1 MKKDRKV
8 RKKARIL
15 SICLVCLFVTVSFGA
30 CKNTDVLEEIIYDN
44 DAEQTDTDTEQISQS
59 DTEDA
64 EEDED
69 LKSEELNEDTDREK
83 ETQTDSSVEGDADND
98 TENNASLKA
107 SEDADATQGTSDET
121 VSSDSGSA
129 SNKTKSGSS
138 SKKSKSGSGSSGKK
152 DKSNEGSGE
161 ADDEEITAG
170 TRKENDAEI
179 LDANGSYV
187 KIPSDVETVAAVGEV
202 AVMVE
207 MLGGDGRLVATS
219 ESLTDNE
226 LAQKVFDDL
235 EDAVTLWEEDGT
247 EGISSSDFKKLV
259 KLCPD
264 VCLVTSGESIFTD
277 AQLATLEENDI
288 PVVTVYRMNL
298 ADNILEN
305 ADLIGELLGTDTS
318 DGKKNAV
325 KMAQKYSSWYEKYI
339 AKYKGTR
346 FTDYTLTDYNND
358 VVSSGGSV
366 KYLNAQGSGCYTL
379 FIEYWDTT
387 AEITV
392 KSNESLG
399 VVATWSGG
407 APATDSGYSNSPLSY
422 YMSMAGV
429 VNSAA
434 SESARLGLKS
444 QYTWYVN
451 GWLNTQ
457 TVVYISGQFTDYKA
471 SDSSNGPYLSR
482 VRTSSLENT
491 QLNTVPLGSDD
502 FDTVIVSNSDIKTR
516 LKSSMLLKSYD
527 LQTEGGYSYYGF
539 RSGGLRY
546 ETSVSDSYDIVVNPY
561 GVSCWYEGSVEA
573 PLEMMWIG
581 YTFGTTSA
589 DEEDLYDVIR
599 TFYDTFYDYDIS
611 DSDIAKVLKGS
622 YAR

>member
-1 MKKDRKV
+1 MRKRHKK
-8 RKKARIL
+8 KKSCFAVLCVLVL
-15 SICLVCLFVTVSFGA
+15 SLALSLGG
-30 CKNTDVLEEIIYDN
+30 CKNTDVLEEIVYQDN
-44 DAEQTDTDTEQISQS
+44 YEIDPDTEQISQS
-59 DTEDA
+59 DTDKA
-64 EEDED
+64 QEDED
-69 LKSEELNEDTDREK
+69 LNAKEQDEDTDRTK
-83 ETQTDSSVEGDADND
+83 ETETTSSVEGDADND
-98 TENNASLKA
+98 TENNASLKIA
-107 SEDADATQGTSDET
+107 DDADTTEGTSDET
-121 VSSDSGSA
+121 KSSKNGSA
-129 SNKTKSGSS
+129 SGEKSGSS
-138 SKKSKSGSGSSGKK
+138 SNKSSSGNNGSSKK
-152 DKSNEGSGE
+152 KNKSNQGTGE
-161 ADDEEITAG
+161 ADDDEITAG

-179 LDANGSYV
+179 IDANGSYV

-202 AVMVE
+202 AVIVE

-235 EDAVTLWEEDGT
+235 DDVKTLWEEDGT

-277 AQLATLEENDI
+277 AQLETLEENDI
-288 PVVTVYRMNL
+288 PVVTVYRMNI

-305 ADLIGELLGTDTS
+305 VDLIGELLGSDTS

-325 KMAQKYSSWYEKYI
+325 KMAQKYTTWYEKYI
-339 AKYKGTR
+339 SQNKGKR

-366 KYLNAQGSGCYTL
+366 KYLNSQGSGYYTL

-387 AEITV
+387 ADV
-392 KSNESLG
+392 SVYSNESYGL
-399 VVATWSGG
+399 VASWSGG
-407 APATDSGYSNSPLSY
+407 AGATDSGYSNSPLSY
-422 YMSMAGV
+422 YMSMASV

-434 SESARLGLKS
+434 AESARLGLKK

-457 TVVYISGQFTDYKA
+457 IVVYISGQFTDYKA

-482 VRTSSLENT
+482 VRTSALENT
-491 QLNTVPLGSDD
+491 QLNTVALGSDD
-502 FDTVIVSNSDIKTR
+502 FDTVIVANSNIKTR

-539 RSGGLRY
+539 KSGGLRY
-546 ETSVSDSYDIVVNPY
+546 ETSVTDDYDIVVNPY

-611 DSDIAKVLKGS
+611 DSDIAKILKGS